1 MDHLSRNPDRPDD
14 QPPVAARI
22 RARGSSGCPIAAAGL
37 HADGGAAPLR
47 HDDDA
52 AQGELALIEA
62 ESTVRGARELSEA
75 LFQDIKGK
83 REYQQALGT
92 REQAERFTREL
103 TRRAGLLN
111 KLLGLELSDAVVEA
125 VAGRL
130 ARRVVAW
137 KHDSSSQ
144 RKRQELAV
152 AARRKKMQDRDR
164 DILQYA
170 AMKLSQRDIARMVQ
184 VPRTTVQRVLRRH
197 STGD

>member
-1 MDHLSRNPDRPDD
+1 MPDR
-14 QPPVAARI
+14 RG
-22 RARGSSGCPIAAAGL
+22 RLTCRWRRGS
-37 HADGGAAPLR
+37 LR

-92 REQAERFTREL
+92 REQTERFTREL

-152 AARRKKMQDRDR
+152 AARRKKTQDRDR

-184 VPRTTVQRVLRRH
+184 VPPYYRSAGPTAAFKRATEGGRR
-197 STGD
+197 GVARLP